1 MTTLNT
7 LLGGITR
14 EIETSSGDKNSVIK
28 FKEKNKNKYELFKG
42 QSSSEKKDLSSDES
56 EN

>member
-42 QSSSEKKDLSSDES
+42 
-56 EN
+56 